1 VVLDYTIVQTESSLL
16 TYDGSYSGRYCIC
29 VYFVIVSAC
38 LIDFYQVRCA
48 AIEALAK
55 LACKCEKMIFGA
67 ANLLLDMLN
76 EEVEV
81 VRMQAMHALSQL
93 ATAGY
98 LSVHDQHLHLVR
110 SGSISACASAEN
122 IRICP

>member
-1 VVLDYTIVQTESSLL
+1 MCQ
-16 TYDGSYSGRYCIC
+16 
-29 VYFVIVSAC
+29 
-38 LIDFYQVRCA
+38 
-48 AIEALAK
+48 
-55 LACKCEKMIFGA
+55 KMVFGA
-67 ANLLLDMLN
+67 ASLLLDMLN

-110 SGSISACASAEN
+110 SGVISTN
-122 IRICP
+122 WKLQN

>member
-1 VVLDYTIVQTESSLL
+1 MTAGLIVL
-16 TYDGSYSGRYCIC
+16 
-29 VYFVIVSAC
+29 
-38 LIDFYQVRCA
+38 YQVRCV

-55 LACKCEKMIFGA
+55 LACKCERMVFGA

-81 VRMQAMHALSQL
+81 VRMQAMYALSQL

-110 SGSISACASAEN
+110 SCFVSTFTSAEN
-122 IRICP
+122 IRICL